1 MRDFTSLYAD
11 DGRRIVAAAA
21 IFRRSESGEWELLS
35 ARRTEPVEF
44 AGGWELPGGKID
56 EGETIE
62 QAVIREV
69 QEELGVEIIV
79 GALVPGPDLHHGWP
93 LGEYGVMIV
102 HQAFLADEESE
113 PSAIEQHDAV
123 TWLTLEGLD
132 AVEWLPA
139 DRAPA
144 VAAFDARTR
153 G

>member
-1 MRDFTSLYAD
+1 MREFTSLYAD

-21 IFRRSESGEWELLS
+21 IFRRNDTGQWALLS
-35 ARRTEPVEF
+35 ARRTEPEEF

-62 QAVIREV
+62 QAVIREIA
-69 QEELGVEIIV
+69 EELGVHIV
-79 GALVPGPDLHHGWP
+79 LGDLVPGPDLHQGWP

-102 HQAFLADEESE
+102 HTAFLADADAV
-113 PSAIEQHDAV
+113 PAPIEQHDSV
-123 TWLTLEGLD
+123 IWLTREDLD
-132 AVEWLPA
+132 NVPWLPA

-144 VAAFDARTR
+144 VAAFDAAAH